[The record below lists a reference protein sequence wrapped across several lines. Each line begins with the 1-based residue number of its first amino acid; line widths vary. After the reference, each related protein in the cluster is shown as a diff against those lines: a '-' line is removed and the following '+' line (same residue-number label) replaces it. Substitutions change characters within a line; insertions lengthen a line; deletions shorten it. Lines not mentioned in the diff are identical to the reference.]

1 MPEPDLT
8 ALKCRVKLHVQMQL
22 YEKERKK
29 KKRQYMIS
37 HRVCNSQ
44 LYINIAIEY

>member
-8 ALKCRVKLHVQMQL
+8 ALKCKVKLHVYMQL

-29 KKRQYMIS
+29 KRQYMIT
-37 HRVCNSQ
+37 HREYNSQ
-44 LYINIAIEY
+44 LYINVAIEY

>member
-8 ALKCRVKLHVQMQL
+8 ALKCRVKLYVQMQL
-22 YEKERKK
+22 YEKER

>member
-8 ALKCRVKLHVQMQL
+8 ALKCRVKLHVKMQL

-29 KKRQYMIS
+29 KRQYMMS
-37 HRVCNSQ
+37 HRACNSQ